1 MNARVRL
8 NEYFPKKDFFYACV
22 CVLIKKYKGENLCM
36 FLCTLLIN
44 QLRKIKRKTSSINN

>member
-8 NEYFPKKDFFYACV
+8 NEYFPKKDFFMRV

-44 QLRKIKRKTSSINN
+44 QLRKIKRKTSNINNQ